1 MSIVGAVAA
10 TAGRLALARLS
21 KWLIRQKLLGKST
34 KDNIDELRKRLEGKE
49 HLTAGIFLLYAF
61 GPFPS
66 NHLFIAY
73 GLTGLPL
80 GPVAI
85 PFLFGRLVS
94 YTFWAFTASQVARVM
109 AYRAIEGG
117 SFFSYYFILTQL
129 FTILTI
135 YLFARIDWKRLFT
148 ERKIKLIGHGT
159 NNAPGCENGM
169 APK

>member
-1 MSIVGAVAA
+1 MPFSQKVGIQPAQH
-10 TAGRLALARLS
+10 GRP
-21 KWLIRQKLLGKST
+21 
-34 KDNIDELRKRLEGKE
+34 
-49 HLTAGIFLLYAF
+49 TAGIFLLYAF

-94 YTFWAFTASQVARVM
+94 YTFWAFTASQVARLL
-109 AYRAIEGG
+109 AYRALEGG

-148 ERKIKLIGHGT
+148 EKKIKLIRHGT
-159 NNAPGCENGM
+159 NNAPGRRLPM
-169 APK
+169 LFLWLQAFRLI